1 MKTIS
6 NEMQTHLESEVTTLA
21 MCWKITRVDT
31 EEFFFTNHDV
41 DIPYLGDTYQAPLG
55 MLPTTLEQS
64 EQLNVDNMEA
74 VTFFETG
81 HIIPE
86 DIEAGLFDY
95 ATMDVFLLN
104 YEDTTMGTIIL
115 AEGWK
120 LGQVELRDNAF
131 TAEMRSKSQHLQQNV
146 CEMYSASCRAQLGDA
161 RCGIDIDDSAGTYWI
176 ESAVTSV
183 VDSKK
188 KFIDTDTIESGGD
201 DVYRFGKLT
210 WLDAPS
216 SATSAH
222 ANAGYE
228 MEIKSWNAVT
238 GLFTL
243 FLPMPFDI
251 ESGDNYHLTQGCDKK
266 LETCR
271 DTYDNVDNFRGE
283 PYVPGMDKM
292 MVNQR
297 TAGEMSRESLRP
309 GRNKI
314 KG

>member
-1 MKTIS
+1 
-6 NEMQTHLESEVTTLA
+6 MQTHLESEATTLA
-21 MCWKITRVDT
+21 MCWKITRVDG
-31 EEFFFTNHDV
+31 EEFCFTNHDT
-41 DIPYLGDTYQAPLG
+41 DIDYLGDTYQAPLG
-55 MLPTTLEQS
+55 MLPTALEQS

-86 DIEAGLFDY
+86 DIEAGLFDFSM
-95 ATMDVFLLN
+95 MDVFLIN
-104 YEDTTMGTIIL
+104 YEDVSMGTIIL

-120 LGQVELRDNAF
+120 LGQVEIRDNAF
-131 TAEMRSKSQHLQQNV
+131 TAEMRSKSQYLQQNV
-146 CEMYSASCRAQLGDA
+146 CEMYSACCRAQLGDT
-161 RCGIDIDDSAGTYWI
+161 RCGIDIADSAGTYWI
-176 ESAVTSV
+176 ESTVESV

-188 KFIDTDTIESGGD
+188 KFIDTSTIESDSD
-201 DVYRFGKLT
+201 DIFRFGKLT

-216 SATSAH
+216 GATSAH

-243 FLPMPFDI
+243 FLPMPFAI
-251 ESGDNYHLTQGCDKK
+251 EAGDSYHLTWGCDKK

-271 DTYDNVDNFRGE
+271 DRYDNIVNFRGE
-283 PYVPGMDKM
+283 PFVPGMDKM
-292 MVNQR
+292 MVNKK
-297 TAGEMSRESLRP
+297 TGSELTREGLRP

-314 KG
+314 EG